1 MGTIKMNRNQT
12 FSSARHDFKTL
23 STTNFVV
30 RRGLVIDGVFG
41 QSFCVHW
48 VAEVIAKRQMI
59 ASNPYQPPSAES
71 ETRSLKPI
79 DLFVVGIWLA
89 LPVGVFAGRQ
99 VLRPVFEEFELE
111 LPMVSLYL
119 LDVYSLFALAII
131 SLAVSVAIFMIPNG
145 SAGRRFILLSGVSG
159 VLFGMVCAFSMIGP
173 MVSLLWALN

>member
-1 MGTIKMNRNQT
+1 M
-12 FSSARHDFKTL
+12 
-23 STTNFVV
+23 
-30 RRGLVIDGVFG
+30 
-41 QSFCVHW
+41 
-48 VAEVIAKRQMI
+48 
-59 ASNPYQPPSAES
+59 
-71 ETRSLKPI
+71 KPI

-145 SAGRRFILLSGVSG
+145 SARRRFILLSGVSG